1 MSERLRFQIVAPE
14 RVVVASDADAVT
26 VPGALGALGI
36 LPGHAALVAGLRIG
50 EVRWRLGGREH
61 AAVVT
66 GGFVEVAENAVT
78 VLADGA
84 ELPAEIDLEAAHG
97 AFAEAQE
104 HLRSAGGDE
113 ADAWLATLAL
123 ATTRIAVA
131 SRN

>member
-14 RVVVASDADAVT
+14 RVVVASDVDAVT

-50 EVRWRLGGREH
+50 EVCWRLGGHEH
-61 AAVVT
+61 SAVVT
-66 GGFVEVAENAVT
+66 GGFVEVGEGVVT

-84 ELPAEIDLEAAHG
+84 ELPAEIDLDAARG

-104 HLRSAGGDE
+104 HLSSAGGDE

-131 SRN
+131 SRS